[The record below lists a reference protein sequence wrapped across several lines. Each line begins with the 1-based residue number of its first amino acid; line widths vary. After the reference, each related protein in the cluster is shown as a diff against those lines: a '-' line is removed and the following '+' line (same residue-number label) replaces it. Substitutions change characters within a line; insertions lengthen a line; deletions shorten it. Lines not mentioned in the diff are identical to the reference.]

1 MQPRAKRILTLAAG
15 WGFILLGIV
24 GLILP
29 FLQGILFILV
39 GLTILS
45 SQYEWAKRWLGK
57 LRERFPKI
65 AGMADA
71 ASAKAAS
78 WLKRISGSD

>member
-1 MQPRAKRILTLAAG
+1 MQPRAKRILILAVG
-15 WGFILLGIV
+15 WSFILLGIV
-24 GLILP
+24 GLVLP

-45 SQYEWAKRWLGK
+45 SEYEWARRWLEK

-65 AGMADA
+65 AGVADA